1 MGLATTYKLKQI
13 NPILGI
19 ERRTEQELV
28 RSVASGNR
36 AAQKELYKTYFGK
49 MSGVAIRYTRTKEEA
64 YEVLNDAFM
73 KVFASIHTYK
83 GDGQLSAWI
92 YKIVLYTTY
101 AYARKNYKVNE
112 IKTELQL
119 KDVTVEN
126 DALSNLGLAVIY
138 ENIQK
143 LPDSHRLVFSMYVID
158 NLKHKE
164 IAKELKI
171 SEGTSKWYLSNA
183 RIKLQEL
190 LKEAYS

>member
-1 MGLATTYKLKQI
+1 MELAKTHILKQTDTI
-13 NPILGI
+13 MGI
-19 ERRTEQELV
+19 ERRTEEELL

-36 AAQKELYKTYFGK
+36 SAQKELYQKYFGK

-64 YEVLNDAFM
+64 YEVLNDAFV
-73 KVFASIHTYK
+73 KVFKSIHTYK
-83 GDGQLSAWI
+83 GEGQLSAWI

-101 AYARKNYKVNE
+101 AYARKNYKVSE
-112 IKTELQL
+112 IKTELQPN
-119 KDVTVEN
+119 DITVEN
-126 DALSNLGLAVIY
+126 EALSNLGLAAIY

-143 LPDSHRLVFSMYVID
+143 LPDSHRLVFSMYVLD

-171 SEGTSKWYLSNA
+171 SEGTSKWYLSTA

-190 LKEAYS
+190 LKES

>member
-1 MGLATTYKLKQI
+1 MGLARIHKLKNTI
-13 NPILGI
+13 PILGI
-19 ERRTEQELV
+19 ERRTEKELI

-36 AAQKELYKTYFGK
+36 AAQKELYQKYFGK

-73 KVFASIHTYK
+73 KVFDSIDTYK

-101 AYARKNYKVNE
+101 AYARKNYKISE
-112 IKTELQL
+112 IKTELQHT
-119 KDVTVEN
+119 DVTVEN
-126 DALSNLGLAVIY
+126 EALSNLGLAVIY
-138 ENIQK
+138 EKIQQ
-143 LPDSHRLVFSMYVID
+143 LPDTHRLVFSMYVID

-164 IAKELKI
+164 IAKRLKI

-183 RIKLQEL
+183 RTKLQEL
-190 LKEAYS
+190 LKES

>member
-1 MGLATTYKLKQI
+1 MGLAITHKQKQK

-19 ERRTEQELV
+19 ERRTEEELI

-36 AAQKELYKTYFGK
+36 AAQKELYQKYFGK

-73 KVFASIHTYK
+73 KVFKSINTYK

-101 AYARKNYKVNE
+101 AYARKNYKVDE
-112 IKTELQL
+112 IKTEIQPQ
-119 KDVTVEN
+119 DITVEN
-126 DALSNLGLAVIY
+126 EAISNMGLEMIY

-143 LPDSHRLVFSMYVID
+143 LPDSYRLVFSMYVLD

-164 IAKELKI
+164 IAEQLKI
-171 SEGTSKWYLSNA
+171 CEGTSKWYLSTA

-190 LKEAYS
+190 LKEA